1 MQVSSREQNIPKKK
15 VILNIEMTKSQAI
28 EMKLEFIKCFEAF
41 AYCRSYGQEDFNVD
55 PVYLLPILESLETQ
69 IDAIENE

>member
-1 MQVSSREQNIPKKK
+1 MQVSREHNIPEKK
-15 VILNIEMTKSQAI
+15 VILNIEMTVSQTI
-28 EMKLEFIKCFEAF
+28 EMKLELIKCFEAF
-41 AYCRSYGQEDFNVD
+41 AYCRSYGQEDFNLD

>member
-1 MQVSSREQNIPKKK
+1 MQVSREHNIPEKK
-15 VILNIEMTKSQAI
+15 VILNIEMTVSQAI
-28 EMKLEFIKCFEAF
+28 EMKLELIKCFEAF
-41 AYCRSYGQEDFNVD
+41 AYCRSYGQEDFNLD

>member
-1 MQVSSREQNIPKKK
+1 MTVSQ
-15 VILNIEMTKSQAI
+15 TI
-28 EMKLEFIKCFEAF
+28 EMKLELIKCFEAF
-41 AYCRSYGQEDFNVD
+41 AYCRSYGQEDFNLD